1 MESRLSRYV
10 LTVVLVVVLGFIV
23 NLYQGQWFY
32 IPFIGDLFTATEDS
46 PEHLTSSGGLSPL
59 PQMIKPRTTEHHEFE
74 MSAAQRIICES
85 LTVTQGV
92 DIKKQDNGIY
102 TWVDEKGI
110 THFSDVAASKK
121 SQLSQY
127 TEPQYSFD
135 IEINSI
141 ATNPPPFLRNKL
153 TTSLKHIDAD
163 FRQLL
168 PKRELLPIKID
179 LILAGSNEAYKDLQ
193 RKYSNS
199 VSASQGFYSS
209 RHNVAAVLHSNDQQA
224 FRTAV
229 HESVHVMNAG
239 QFGSTPRWFNEGFA
253 EYFESPL
260 YLRLLNDKS
269 QFQLVTSRQ
278 VQEARKNYR
287 RGTYLSLPELFN
299 ATSADWIGSK
309 RNSLYQNSRQFIQFL
324 MSSYQ
329 GRQTLKALFTQF
341 SEQRCSEKKPMS
353 ALETYSG
360 GMRKLN
366 KDWLKWRQKKI

>member
-23 NLYQGQWFY
+23 NHYKGQWLH
-32 IPFIGDLFTATEDS
+32 IPIIGDFFS
-46 PEHLTSSGGLSPL
+46 PEFLTSKGEISRL
-59 PQMIKPRTTEHHEFE
+59 PQISKPRATEHHEFE
-74 MSAAQRIICES
+74 MSAAQRSICES
-85 LTVTQGV
+85 LAVTQGLE
-92 DIKKQDNGIY
+92 IKKQDNGIY

-110 THFSDVAASKK
+110 THFSDVAAASKK

-153 TTSLKHIDAD
+153 TTTLKHIDAD

-168 PKRELLPIKID
+168 PKSELLPIKID
-179 LILAGSNEAYKDLQ
+179 LILAGSNDAYEDLQ

-199 VSASQGFYSS
+199 VNASQGFYSS
-209 RHNVAAVLHSNDQQA
+209 RHNVAAVLHKNNQQA

-239 QFGSTPRWFNEGFA
+239 QFGSTPRWFNEGLA

-260 YLRLLNDKS
+260 YLKQLNDKS
-269 QFQLVTSRQ
+269 QFQLVTSNQ
-278 VQEARKNYR
+278 IKAAKINYR
-287 RGTYLSLPELFN
+287 VGKYLTLPELLN
-299 ATSADWIGSK
+299 ATNVDWNGSK
-309 RNSLYQNSRQFIQFL
+309 RSALYQNSRQFIQFL

-329 GRQTLKALFTQF
+329 GRQTLNALFTQF
-341 SEQRCSEKKPMS
+341 SEQRCNEKKPMS

-366 KDWLKWRQKKI
+366 KDWFKWHRK